1 MAKKNFIYLCK
12 NCEYESSSKFTLC
25 PSCKDGFGEIKEDN
39 ENKLTTI
46 IDKKGNIKHNE
57 LNNKT
62 KRTLTKMSEV
72 EESNFKR
79 IKTCYKEFDKL
90 LGENKNGD
98 KGIAINSITLIA
110 GAPGIG
116 KSTLLL
122 KILNSISE
130 QNYKCAYISGEETK
144 EQIKNRAIRL
154 GCNSDFAIDDN
165 INLMQFLLDLEDY
178 DVILVDS
185 INKMFIEG
193 AGTIGGVAQ
202 IKECTEHLVRFAKG
216 KNKTLLLTA
225 QINASGDIFGPKTL
239 EHMVDTVLFFDNYDK
254 ESQQQKY
261 RCLISEKNRFGKTGE
276 MVVFEMEE
284 KGLTEI
290 ENLSFLFINKLE
302 RKIGTSLS
310 LVIDKNKPIFIEIEA
325 LVSKSNQ
332 EKSFIQSVGINQKRL
347 FQIMAIIQ
355 EHLKIFLYNHNVFV
369 NIVGGIKIDNPSIDL
384 AIAIAL
390 ISSFNKK
397 VYEGI
402 YIGELGLD
410 STIRKVMYEN
420 KLIEESEKIGIKN
433 ITCSKT
439 LSSLKLISV

>member
-1 MAKKNFIYLCK
+1 
-12 NCEYESSSKFTLC
+12 
-25 PSCKDGFGEIKEDN
+25 
-39 ENKLTTI
+39 
-46 IDKKGNIKHNE
+46 
-57 LNNKT
+57 
-62 KRTLTKMSEV
+62 
-72 EESNFKR
+72 
-79 IKTCYKEFDKL
+79 
-90 LGENKNGD
+90 
-98 KGIAINSITLIA
+98 
-110 GAPGIG
+110 
-116 KSTLLL
+116 
-122 KILNSISE
+122 
-130 QNYKCAYISGEETK
+130 
-144 EQIKNRAIRL
+144 
-154 GCNSDFAIDDN
+154 
-165 INLMQFLLDLEDY
+165 
-178 DVILVDS
+178 
-185 INKMFIEG
+185 
-193 AGTIGGVAQ
+193 
-202 IKECTEHLVRFAKG
+202 
-216 KNKTLLLTA
+216 
-225 QINASGDIFGPKTL
+225 
-239 EHMVDTVLFFDNYDK
+239 
-254 ESQQQKY
+254 
-261 RCLISEKNRFGKTGE
+261 